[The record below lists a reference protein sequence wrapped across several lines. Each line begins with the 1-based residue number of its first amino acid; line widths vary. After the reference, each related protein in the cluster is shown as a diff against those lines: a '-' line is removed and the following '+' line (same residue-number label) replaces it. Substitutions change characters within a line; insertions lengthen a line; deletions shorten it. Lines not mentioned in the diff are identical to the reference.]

1 MNFFQRLGWKLRQW
15 MQGRYG
21 TDALNLVLVGAG
33 LVCSLFGRNM
43 VAGVF
48 DAGAAAHVFAQ
59 HPGAAAGKRMAFG
72 PVSPSG
78 RRQDAQ
84 ALPLPQVSSK
94 GARAARQGKDPDHL
108 PQVRREIYK
117 KDLRVIAI
125 ARELDIIKLEFTKRS
140 DF

>member
-1 MNFFQRLGWKLRQW
+1 MDAGAVWH
-15 MQGRYG
+15 GRIEPRACG
-21 TDALNLVLVGAG
+21 RGAG
-33 LVCSLFGRNM
+33 VQPVWAEHGALSML
-43 VAGVF
+43 AGVF

-59 HPGAAAGKRMAFG
+59 HPGSAAGKRVAFG